1 MGYKY
6 KNDYLAIKKWVVQ
19 AVKDEK
25 AKKKPEIDTTYDIEE
40 INRRIIMND
49 DFDIQEREKRCR

>member
-1 MGYKY
+1 MMTTIYRF
-6 KNDYLAIKKWVVQ
+6 KNGGGRKWVVQ

-49 DFDIQEREKRCR
+49 DFDI